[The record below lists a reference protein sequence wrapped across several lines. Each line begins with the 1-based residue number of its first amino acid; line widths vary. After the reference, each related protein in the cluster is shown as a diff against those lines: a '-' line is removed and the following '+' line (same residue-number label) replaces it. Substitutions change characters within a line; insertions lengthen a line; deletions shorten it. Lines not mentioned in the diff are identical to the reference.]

1 MQIQGLKIQLSCF
14 CKKKKKKSKQFLTIY
29 VSCSKDAL
37 KSLQLWKKKSP

>member
-14 CKKKKKKSKQFLTIY
+14 CKKKKKSKQFLTIY

-37 KSLQLWKKKSP
+37 KSLQFWKKKSP